1 MKKCVSM
8 LLAVVLLFTCMFV
21 GPGISASAK
30 TEEARTIAIV
40 FDNSGSMYEDNAG
53 KPIEAWCRA
62 TYAMEVFASMLNQGD
77 TLLIYPMHPIKV
89 GNKEYTMEKPFQVSD
104 ATQASQI
111 REIYT
116 PKAEGTPIE
125 SVDAAIAGLKS
136 KSGKKY
142 LVVLTDGDIFY
153 KNDNALGVESTRKE
167 LDTRFQSAD
176 VKDMTV
182 MYLGIG
188 ADVVMPATPTSDRFV
203 KKQAKN
209 SADTLSMLTEMCNQI
224 FGRDTLP
231 KSRISGNQ
239 IEFDISMSK
248 LIVFVQGENVSNLK
262 VTGPSSPVGKQ
273 AGSASTKYATAGCG
287 NYPFK
292 VDKTLQGMMVT
303 YTDCAAGTY
312 TVSYSGKATNIE
324 VYYEPDADLNFV
336 FTDAKGNDVDPEA
349 LYEGD
354 YKVSFGMKDRRTGK
368 LISSDLLGNPH
379 YEGSYTLNGQETKF
393 THDGYSGERQ
403 VSLKMGD
410 TFDANLTV
418 TYLSG
423 YTITKDSTDF
433 GWPKGGIK
441 VAARPA
447 GDLTLEISGGQE
459 SYSIQNLEAGQP
471 FVAKVYYQGKQ
482 LTGEELRQVELKW
495 DDNTSNATIESEFVE
510 DHFKLSL
517 HYRDPAKPADT
528 PTGWSEVTVKAFYAA
543 PGSSKAQAQD
553 KLGYTI
559 DADSAPL
566 QLDMLAPD
574 DYIVIKELADSRPIT
589 VYLTLGFNK
598 LTAEQFAGVELQVDC
613 NGIEYELTPREQD
626 SAYEIKLLETEG
638 LSEGDYPI
646 RVKAQYTDRIGRVS
660 EAEDSLEVTLSNTAL
675 WLKWLIGFLL
685 LLLLILI
692 IWLIMHIKVLP
703 KRAHPSEENT
713 RVKLGTKP
721 DQSADYSGEV
731 SGSQFEIA
739 YSHAGQPALSVT
751 LDGIQPGDDSYLYKG
766 PKGQSIKVDSKN
778 ITASPDIQEVRFDS
792 DSFKRNRKT
801 NELER
806 TIKSDDPIILTHGMG
821 VSFSGTVMDAGT
833 PKKFTVTTELDFE
846 KN

>member
-1 MKKCVSM
+1 MKKCVGM
-8 LLAVVLLFTCMFV
+8 LLAVVLLFTCMFM
-21 GPGISASAK
+21 GSGISVSAK
-30 TEEARTIAIV
+30 TVEARTIAIV

-62 TYAMEVFASMLNQGD
+62 TYAMEVFASMLNEGD
-77 TLLIYPMHPIKV
+77 TLLIYPMHPIKIS
-89 GNKEYTMEKPFQVSD
+89 NKEYTMEKPFQVSD
-104 ATQASQI
+104 STQASQI

-125 SVDAAIAGLKS
+125 SLDAAIAGLKS

-153 KNDNALGVESTRKE
+153 KNNNALGVDSTRKE
-167 LDTRFQSAD
+167 LDTRFQSKD
-176 VKDMTV
+176 VGDMTV

-188 ADVVMPATPTSDRFV
+188 ADVVMPATPSSERFV

-231 KSRISGNQ
+231 KSRISGNK

-262 VTGPSSPVGKQ
+262 VTGSNSPVGKQ
-273 AGSASTKYATAGCG
+273 VSSASTKYATAGCG

-312 TVSYSGKATNIE
+312 TVSYSGKATDIE

-368 LISSDLLGNPH
+368 LISSNLLGNPH
-379 YEGSYTLNGQETKF
+379 YEGSYTLNGQETTF
-393 THDGYSGERQ
+393 THDGYSGEIP

-459 SYSIQNLEAGQP
+459 SYSIQTLETGQP
-471 FVAKVYYQGKQ
+471 FIAKVYYQGKQ
-482 LTGEELRQVELKW
+482 LIGEELKKVELKW
-495 DDNTSNATIESEFVE
+495 DDNTSNAAIKSEFAE
-510 DHFKLSL
+510 DHYKLSL

-528 PTGWSEVTVKAFYAA
+528 PSGWSEVTVKAFYAA

-553 KLGYTI
+553 KFGYTI

-574 DYIVIKELADSRPIT
+574 DYIVIKELADSQPIT
-589 VYLTLGFNK
+589 VHLNLGFNK

-613 NGIEYELTPREQD
+613 GDIKYELTPRAQD
-626 SAYEIKLLETEG
+626 SAYEIKLLETDG

-646 RVKAQYTDRIGRVS
+646 RVKAKYTDQIGRVS

-675 WLKWLIGFLL
+675 WLKWLFWLL
-685 LLLLILI
+685 LLAVLLYI
-692 IWLIMHIKVLP
+692 IWRIMHIGALPSVVRQQTNECYMGVTGRNVASGTDFRAKRSGKKV
-703 KRAHPSEENT
+703 E
-713 RVKLGTKP
+713 VKAEYNGN
-721 DQSADYSGEV
+721 V
-731 SGSQFEIA
+731 
-739 YSHAGQPALSVT
+739 AGVALNNVTPAKN
-751 LDGIQPGDDSYLYKG
+751 SYLITPQHKRKILVK
-766 PKGQSIKVDSKN
+766 PENVSIIGDVLHADINGVTYSVDK
-778 ITASPDIQEVRFDS
+778 TGRLVPDDE
-792 DSFKRNRKT
+792 
-801 NELER
+801 
-806 TIKSDDPIILTHGMG
+806 
-821 VSFSGTVMDAGT
+821 DAK
-833 PKKFTVTTELDFE
+833 PFTVTHGASISFDGKLEDGGKTKKFHTDVPLTF
-846 KN
+846 KK